1 MRSAV
6 FTFLRR
12 LVLFAIP
19 FLVLVAGYVYMDP
32 FKVIFHYDNYMSSYK
47 EGETRSSHEIV
58 SLNKDFVSTENF
70 LDKKDKYRYDSF
82 ILGSSRS
89 MFYPVATWKTLV
101 GSEHCYHFD
110 ASAETLFGITRK
122 LQLMNNTR
130 TPIKN
135 VLIVLDRTLLQ
146 FTDNSKGHLYIKD
159 PKLSGQNAFGFHL
172 NFFKAFLAP
181 KFFTAYIDYNLHKEM
196 KTYMKF
202 ILEER
207 PFTYDPVTN
216 ECTLQHFEDMIAKD
230 PQSYYGN
237 KMQLFYKRG
246 EEQKYSEPVIGA
258 EQRMDLQ
265 IIIDIF
271 RRNHTQY
278 KIVISPLYDQLALNK
293 EDLAALREIFGA
305 ENVFD
310 FSGINKFTADYR
322 NYYETSHYRPQV
334 AIAIMDSVY
343 AYH

>member
-1 MRSAV
+1 MKPVR
-6 FTFLRR
+6 TFLKR
-12 LVLFAIP
+12 LVLFSIP
-19 FLVLVAGYVYMDP
+19 FVVLVLGYVCMDP
-32 FKVIFHYDNYMSSYK
+32 FKVIFKYDNYMSSYK
-47 EGETRSSHEIV
+47 EGEVRSSHEIV

-70 LDKKDKYRYDSF
+70 LDKKDKYQYDSF

-89 MFYPVATWKTLV
+89 MFYPIATWKNLV
-101 GSEHCYHFD
+101 HSDRCYHFD
-110 ASAETLFGITRK
+110 ASAETLFGITK
-122 LQLMNNTR
+122 KVELMNKTH

-135 VLIVLDRTLLQ
+135 VLIILDRTLLE

-159 PKLSGQNAFGFHL
+159 PVLSGQNGFGFHL

-230 PQSYYGN
+230 PELYYKN
-237 KMQLFYKRG
+237 KMQLFFERG
-246 EEQKYSEPVIGA
+246 VTLQYSQPVIA
-258 EQRMDLQ
+258 ETQRIDLQ
-265 IIIDIF
+265 LIKHIF
-271 RRNHTQY
+271 DEDHTNY
-278 KIVISPLYDQLALNK
+278 KIVISPLYDQVAISK
-293 EDLAALREIFGA
+293 ADLAALREIFGT

-310 FSGINKFTADYR
+310 FSGINRFTADYK

-343 AYH
+343 AAKP